1 MILSVIINAWDG
13 SDLYR
18 FRLQLETF
26 LYRPRDPS
34 KYLELCKVLLDD
46 WEKGE
51 FEIPEDLFENTFKNL
66 GFERTRPEAPE
77 VEFVL
82 ALDGVKSENSK
93 IREEFEKWLVENDL
107 RGSVISGVKLGVAG
121 MRNLGIQKSVGEFVI
136 FRDDDDFSM
145 DIASILAQCRE
156 LKKMNFGRNKPYG
169 TPTNEYTH
177 VLERRSQMLS
187 FQKYPTIAIF
197 EDGYRLKNMWGT
209 LENPFSKT
217 PTPVDSTTIELIDRP
232 TSTSMCSKIF
242 SRESLRFIYNS
253 PACNSLEDARS
264 HYLQQ
269 LSQHCVWLFEKSR
282 LNWLRSEW
290 AEFKRSNGRRGL
302 DGVKWLN
309 LNVLNY
315 PEWQIKINKRFR
327 RSYRNEEFDFEAEA
341 VENYEDG
348 NSRKNEWR
356 NLDEMFRRYFKEKI
370 FRGPNFCYVLPSNS
384 YGSSS
389 WSYCSVVGALE
400 AFRNS
405 RRSVDFTIGDLVK
418 LKEVIQASISTRLVS
433 TNCVTRV
440 AWVGGSSERGEILAR
455 ALEGMNNY
463 RYIYWFGVVNRCEDW
478 GVLEKRLERIRELVG
493 ELHSS
498 ISEKNE
504 DADVIND
511 RPIHPNQLISL
522 DRNYCASGLTCE
534 PIENTEYL
542 NYTDWEE
549 PQMRGG
555 SGMGNMVVP
564 ILLLLLL
571 FVVILMVVL
580 LMNRDSSLRNCL
592 RRKSLDDA
600 RT

>member
-13 SDLYR
+13 SDIYR

-26 LYRPRDPS
+26 LYRPSDPS
-34 KYLELCKVLLDD
+34 KYLDLCKILLDG
-46 WEKGE
+46 WEKGK
-51 FEIPEDLFENTFKNL
+51 FEIPKDVFENTFENL
-66 GFERTRPEAPE
+66 GFERTRPEACE
-77 VEFVL
+77 VEFIL
-82 ALDGVKSENSK
+82 ALDGVKTEYSK
-93 IREEFEKWLVENDL
+93 IREEFEKWLIENDF
-107 RGSVISGVKLGVAG
+107 RGSVLSGVKLGVAG

-145 DIASILAQCRE
+145 DIASILAQCRK
-156 LKKMNFGRNKPYG
+156 LKKMNFGKNKPYP
-169 TPTNEYTH
+169 TPTNQYSH
-177 VLERRSQMLS
+177 ILERRSQMLE

-197 EDGYRLKNMWGT
+197 EDEYRLKNTWGSI
-209 LENPFSKT
+209 ENPFSKT
-217 PTPVDSTTIELIDRP
+217 PTPIDSTTIELIDRP
-232 TSTSMCSKIF
+232 TSTSMCGKIF

-269 LSQHCVWLFEKSR
+269 LSQHCIWLFETSR

-290 AEFKRSNGRRGL
+290 SDFKSSNGRKGL

-315 PEWQIKINKRFR
+315 HEWQIKINTKKKNR
-327 RSYRNEEFDFEAEA
+327 RTYQNEGFDFDTE
-341 VENYEDG
+341 VVKKY
-348 NSRKNEWR
+348 EWR
-356 NLDEMFRRYFKEKI
+356 NLDEMFERYFKEKT
-370 FRGPNFCYVLPSNS
+370 FKGPNFCYVLPSNS

-405 RRSVDFTIGDLVK
+405 YRKVDFTIGDLVK
-418 LKEVIQASISTRLVS
+418 LKEVIQSSISTKLVN

-440 AWVGGSSERGEILAR
+440 SWVVNSSERGEELAR
-455 ALEGMNNY
+455 ALEGINNY
-463 RYIYWFGVVNRCEDW
+463 RYIYWFGVVNRREDW
-478 GVLEKRLERIRELVG
+478 GVLEKRLSRIRELV
-493 ELHSS
+493 EKLHSS
-498 ISEKNE
+498 ISKKNE
-504 DADVIND
+504 LADIIND
-511 RPIHPNQLISL
+511 HPIHPNQLIYL
-522 DRNYCASGLTCE
+522 DRNYCAGGLTCS

-555 SGMGNMVVP
+555 SEIGNMVVP

-580 LMNRDSSLRNCL
+580 LMNRDSSLRKCL
-592 RRKSLDDA
+592 RRKSLNDA
-600 RT
+600 RG